1 MNLLLAD
8 LHKFVNYSGG
18 IEHVLSRMAFAM
30 EEKGYHLSVVM
41 ADEKEG
47 APFYPFPK
55 DCHFYN
61 LFHMAGM
68 KPVHMGSLDKGLR
81 EITRLF
87 SKSGARER
95 NYKMLSAAAPQ
106 LEQVLALEKPDVIIS
121 FREPT
126 GRLLLEGLST
136 TVPVISM
143 LHNDPDEIFAHAP
156 AKEIKALEKS
166 ARIQALMPSFIQK
179 AEKYLRYHHFVY
191 IPNAVSIPAV
201 SARPGAPR
209 KIHTITNVGRVTG
222 RTKRQH
228 LLVEAFTLLAK
239 DFPDWQVCLWG
250 DTYDKTYVTTL
261 KGMIKKAGL
270 ESRVLLKGTT
280 KDMASVWKETDIFA
294 FPSHHEGFPLALTEA
309 MGVGIPAVGYRSCPA
324 VNELIHDGEDGYLT
338 EDGAAPLAEA
348 LRKLMEDG
356 DRRAA
361 FGQRAKENM
370 KPFAPE
376 VVWGEWDRLIREV
389 VGEG

>member
-106 LEQVLALEKPDVIIS
+106 LERVLALEKPDVIIS

-156 AKEIKALEKS
+156 AKETKALEKS

-179 AEKYLRYHHFVY
+179 AEKYLHYDHFVY

-201 SARPGAPR
+201 SARPGAIR

-250 DTYDKTYVTTL
+250 DTYDKTYVATL

-348 LRKLMEDG
+348 LRKLMEDA
-356 DRRAA
+356 DKRTA
-361 FGQRAKENM
+361 FGKRAKENM

-376 VVWGEWDRLIREV
+376 VVWDEWDRLIREV
-389 VGEG
+389 WGE